1 MNQTSPLALYTVA
14 VTLETKSLEV
24 SEYALILQSCSVHMN
39 GHRSYQICLELTS
52 NKIALLLVSLFPDP
66 RQVVRAN
73 KDNEII
79 FNGIG
84 TGISSCPAPHF
95 LGIA

>member
-1 MNQTSPLALYTVA
+1 MNQTSPLALYTIA
-14 VTLETKSLEV
+14 VMLETKSLEV
-24 SEYALILQSCSVHMN
+24 SEYALCSVHMN
-39 GHRSYQICLELTS
+39 DHRSYQIFLELTS

-84 TGISSCPAPHF
+84 TGTSSCPALHF